1 MTPELQEKLNSCPNL
16 PSPPTIALKIIEL
29 ANDPDAD
36 FKHIIQL
43 LNCDPALASKILRI
57 ANSPVYPY
65 GKKVGNLHQA
75 MMVIGL
81 NATISLA
88 LSFSLVHSL
97 QTTKGTGL
105 DHTLFW
111 KRALMAGTACQVLG
125 NTCKV
130 AEKEELYL
138 AGLLQDLGMLAL
150 DQVFPDLYAAHAG
163 PQSDHESVILYEQ
176 ESLGL
181 THGAIGSW
189 LLAQW
194 NLPERLRIAVTGSDD
209 PSRVPAQDDRARFAY
224 CVSLSGKIAEIFL
237 RETDDEYLQM
247 VKIQASLLLQLTPE
261 ILMEALETIKE
272 RFADTERIFETD
284 LQSWDD
290 PQTILESARASLLT
304 RNLQTLKEVEE
315 LKMDTINIEAQ
326 FHNLQEAYRHDPLTG
341 TLTRAYLD
349 TYLQTSFEQAIAN
362 EECLTLIFG
371 DLDKF
376 KSVNDTYGHQAG
388 DAVLRSSAELLL
400 QKIRG
405 TDRVGRYGGEEFV
418 LILPKAQ
425 RQTAEM
431 VCERILNAFRETTHE
446 ISPEANITVTISLG
460 IATHTPE
467 NPYSHIA
474 DLLHH
479 ADEAG
484 YYSKTHGG
492 NQYTHYYFMKTE
504 QPA

>member
-1 MTPELQEKLNSCPNL
+1 MTN
-16 PSPPTIALKIIEL
+16 T
-29 ANDPDAD
+29 
-36 FKHIIQL
+36 
-43 LNCDPALASKILRI
+43 SK
-57 ANSPVYPY
+57 N
-65 GKKVGNLHQA
+65 
-75 MMVIGL
+75 
-81 NATISLA
+81 ISA
-88 LSFSLVHSL
+88 
-97 QTTKGTGL
+97 
-105 DHTLFW
+105 
-111 KRALMAGTACQVLG
+111 
-125 NTCKV
+125 
-130 AEKEELYL
+130 
-138 AGLLQDLGMLAL
+138 
-150 DQVFPDLYAAHAG
+150 VFPDLYVEHVG
-163 PQSDHESVILYEQ
+163 RQSNHGSVILHEQ
-176 ESLGL
+176 EFLGV
-181 THGAIGSW
+181 THGAVGSW

-194 NLPERLRIAVTGSDD
+194 NFPERLRIAVAGSDD
-209 PSRVPAQDDRARFAY
+209 PSRVPAQDERSRFAY

-247 VKIQASLLLQLTPE
+247 VNNEASSLLQLTPE
-261 ILMEALETIKE
+261 TLMEALETSKE

-284 LQSWDD
+284 LQSWAD
-290 PQTILESARASLLT
+290 PQTILESARESLLT

-315 LKMDTINIEAQ
+315 LKIDTVNMEAQ

-349 TYLQTSFEQAIAN
+349 TYLQTSFDQAIAN

-388 DAVLRSSAELLL
+388 DAVLRSSAQLLL
-400 QKIRG
+400 QQLRG

-425 RQTAEM
+425 RQIAEM
-431 VCERILNAFRETTHE
+431 VCERILKAFRETTHE
-446 ISPEANITVTISLG
+446 ISPEDNITVTISLG

-484 YYSKTHGG
+484 YCAKTHGG
-492 NQYTHYYFMKTE
+492 NKFTHYYSMKTE
-504 QPA
+504 QPV